1 VRCVNCWVWRP
12 TPRRRGNERS
22 EAPTESWRPF
32 LREDIAARDA
42 LYWLRR
48 MKYCLVLLL
57 AAVAIPGLNA
67 AEKQYQ
73 TGEIVAVQQKT
84 TTRVLYYQVDTPI
97 TKDEPY
103 FEVSVRVKDSIY
115 VGDYAPR
122 HSADTLPEEWNV
134 PQAEVRLRLEKHYMF
149 LTRPTGT
156 ELQFVIV
163 KRIAVEPA
171 QKISEPP
178 SPKK

>member
-1 VRCVNCWVWRP
+1 
-12 TPRRRGNERS
+12 
-22 EAPTESWRPF
+22 
-32 LREDIAARDA
+32 
-42 LYWLRR
+42 
-48 MKYCLVLLL
+48 MKCCLALLL
-57 AAVAIPGLNA
+57 AAVAIPGLHA
-67 AEKQYQ
+67 VEKLYQ
-73 TGEIVAVQQKT
+73 TGKIVDVQQKT

-103 FEVSVRVKDSIY
+103 YEISVQVKDTIY
-115 VGDYAPR
+115 VGDYTPR

-156 ELQFVIV
+156 ELQFVIT
-163 KRIAVEPA
+163 KRIAGAPA
-171 QKISEPP
+171 QKISGPP